1 MGTDVAEAVEKR
13 SYPWAFK
20 VHSLMCTKLRKLVDR
35 ILKILPEIERVRPG
49 CSSGIKVLCLLNNA
63 IDKSELLLQHC
74 SESSKLYLAISGD
87 SIISRCEKCRKSL
100 EQSLSQIQNM
110 VPVALAMEISH
121 IIEDLKTTT
130 FSLDA
135 SEEEAGKVVRALLKQ
150 DTPASNLE
158 KSEFEALQLAALRL
172 HITSRKALLTEA
184 RSIKNLLDKFR
195 NGELTKKK
203 ILNYLS
209 YLLKKYGKR
218 IVEEQTENAC
228 AEEEGSFSF
237 ANSYN
242 SSLYGCSVGVES
254 CVDFGQDKARNYML
268 SQLIPPVEFKCPIS
282 LRLMYDPVVIASGQT
297 FERMWIRK
305 WFDEGHDIC
314 PKTKKKLAHFSLTP
328 NTNMKDLIS
337 KWCTEHEITVSDP
350 CIEQTAHHSLEISS
364 ASITS
369 LGNSMNDLRL
379 LDYSNVS
386 LNSLDASF
394 SSELSHLKTK
404 DGLSSTLVCTTND
417 SHICQSNV
425 NSHERDPEYLS
436 KLGTLPWDSQCKAV
450 EEVKN
455 HLKYSDQTCH
465 SMSSENF
472 VEPLINFLKDAH
484 DMPDVVA
491 QRSGCQLLLEF
502 VSKSRRGIPY
512 LHDDAFS
519 LLASFLDSV
528 VTEEVLDIMVLLSGD
543 RKFGSKIAASGALTT
558 ILKVLDSQTR
568 EFQEAAIKILYN
580 MSSDSDT
587 RSYVVSLQ
595 CIPKLVPFVDDK
607 TFAKYCIAILENLC
621 DIEEVRVSIAE
632 TRGCIA
638 SIARLL
644 ETGSCEDQERAVAV
658 LISLCSERVR
668 YCHLVMDGGVIPALF
683 IISVN
688 GNDKGQASAKE
699 LLRLL
704 RDVDYSDAQ
713 ECTGSSDTRDYS
725 CHDSKEKKSPSK
737 TSGFFG
743 RKMALFS
750 KPSSF
755 APFKKK

>member
-1 MGTDVAEAVEKR
+1 MGTDVAEDLEKR
-13 SYPWAFK
+13 PYPRAFK

-35 ILKILPEIERVRPG
+35 ILKIFPEIERVRPG
-49 CSSGIKVLCLLNNA
+49 CSSGIKVLCLLNKA
-63 IDKSELLLQHC
+63 IDKSESLLQHC

-100 EQSLSQIQNM
+100 EQSLSHIQNM
-110 VPVALAMEISH
+110 VPVVLAMKISH

-130 FSLDA
+130 FSLA
-135 SEEEAGKVVRALLKQ
+135 TSEEEAGKAVRALLKQ
-150 DTPASNLE
+150 DIPASNLE
-158 KSEFEALQLAALRL
+158 KSEFEALQLAASRL
-172 HITSRKALLTEA
+172 HITSRNALSTEA
-184 RSIKNLLDKFR
+184 RSIKNLLDKLR
-195 NGELTKKK
+195 NDELTKKN

-209 YLLKKYGKR
+209 YLLKKYGRR
-218 IVEEQTENAC
+218 IVEEQTKNAC

-242 SSLYGCSVGVES
+242 SSLYGRSVGVES
-254 CVDFGQDKARNYML
+254 CVDFRQDEARNHML
-268 SQLIPPVEFKCPIS
+268 SKLIPPEEFKCPIS

-337 KWCTEHEITVSDP
+337 KWCIEHEITISDP

-404 DGLSSTLVCTTND
+404 DGLSSTLCTTND
-417 SHICQSNV
+417 SHICQSYV
-425 NSHERDPEYLS
+425 NAHERDLEYLS
-436 KLGTLPWDSQCKAV
+436 KLGALPWDSQCKAV
-450 EEVKN
+450 EDVKN
-455 HLKYSDQTCH
+455 HLKYGDQTCH

-472 VEPLINFLKDAH
+472 VEPLINFLKVAH
-484 DMPDVVA
+484 DMPDVDA
-491 QRSGCQLLLEF
+491 QRSGCQLLLAF

-543 RKFGSKIAASGALTT
+543 RKFGSKIAASGALSS

-595 CIPKLVPFVDDK
+595 CIPKLVPFVDDR
-607 TFAKYCIAILENLC
+607 TFSKYCIAILKNLC
-621 DIEEVRVSIAE
+621 DIEEARVSIAE
-632 TRGCIA
+632 TRDCIA

-644 ETGSCEDQERAVAV
+644 ETGSCEDQEHALAV

-668 YCHLVMDGGVIPALF
+668 YCHLVMDGGVIPALC

-688 GNDKGQASAKE
+688 GNDKVQASAKE

-704 RDVDYSDAQ
+704 RDIDYSDAQ

-725 CHDSKEKKSPSK
+725 CHHSKEKKSSSK

-743 RKMALFS
+743 RKMAMFS